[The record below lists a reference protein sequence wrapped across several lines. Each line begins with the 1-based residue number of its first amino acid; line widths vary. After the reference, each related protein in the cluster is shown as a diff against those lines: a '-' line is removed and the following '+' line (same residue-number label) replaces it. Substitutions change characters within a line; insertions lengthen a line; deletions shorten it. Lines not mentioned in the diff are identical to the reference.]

1 MDSELAR
8 YMLTEHGILPSE
20 VVKIPLREK
29 LLMMALVNKQT
40 QINKDYMKK
49 K

>member
-1 MDSELAR
+1 
-8 YMLTEHGILPSE
+8 MLTEHGILPSV

-29 LLMMALVNKQT
+29 LLMKALISRQNE
-40 QINKDYMKK
+40 INKNIAKK

>member
-1 MDSELAR
+1 
-8 YMLTEHGILPSE
+8 MLTEHGILPSE

>member
-29 LLMMALVNKQT
+29 VLMLALVNKQS
-40 QINKDYMKK
+40 QINKELLKK
-49 K
+49 